1 MKMVYLFIFLS
12 MSMSSMAQQKPAYIL
27 YDANGK
33 KAGYEKML
41 KDLALQDMVLFGEYH
56 DNPISHWLQLTVTK
70 DLQTK
75 RGLVL
80 GAEMFER
87 DNQEALDKYLSGK
100 LDKKGLATE
109 ARLWDNYKTDY
120 APLVDF
126 AKEKNLKFIAT
137 NIPRRYASMVAKG
150 GFEMLDTLP
159 QQEKLWISPL
169 PIAYDASLP
178 GYANMLAMMGGHG
191 GENLPKAQAVKDAT
205 MGYSILK
212 NWEPG
217 NLFIHYNGSY
227 HSDNYEGIMWY
238 LLHANP
244 NLKIKTISTVTQ
256 KDINKLEQENK
267 NKAHYILC
275 IDADMT
281 TTY

>member
-1 MKMVYLFIFLS
+1 
-12 MSMSSMAQQKPAYIL
+12 MAQQKPAYIL
-27 YDANGK
+27 YNASGK
-33 KAGYEKML
+33 KEGYEKML
-41 KDLALQDMVLFGEYH
+41 KVLAQQDMILFGEYH
-56 DNPISHWLQLTVTK
+56 NNPISHWLQLIVTK
-70 DLQTK
+70 DLQIK
-75 RGLVL
+75 RKLVL

-87 DNQEALDKYLSGK
+87 DNQEALDNYLSGK
-100 LDKKGLATE
+100 IDKRRLATE
-109 ARLWDNYKTDY
+109 ARLWDNYDTDY
-120 APLVDF
+120 APLVNF
-126 AKEKNLKFIAT
+126 AKEKKLKFIAT

-150 GFEMLDTLP
+150 GFEVLDTLP
-159 QQEKLWISPL
+159 QEEKLWIAPL
-169 PIAYDASLP
+169 PIAYEASLP

-267 NKAHYILC
+267 NKAHYIIC
-275 IDADMT
+275 VDAEMT
-281 TTY
+281 VTY

>member
-1 MKMVYLFIFLS
+1 MKWVNLFIFLS
-12 MSMSSMAQQKPAYIL
+12 MSTYAMAQQKPAYIL
-27 YDANGK
+27 YNASGK
-33 KAGYEKML
+33 KVGYEKML
-41 KDLALQDMVLFGEYH
+41 KVLAQQDMILFGEYH
-56 DNPISHWLQLTVTK
+56 NNPISHWLQLIVTK
-70 DLQTK
+70 DLQIK
-75 RGLVL
+75 RKLVL

-87 DNQEALDKYLSGK
+87 DNQEALDNYLSGK
-100 LDKKGLATE
+100 IDKRRLATE
-109 ARLWDNYKTDY
+109 ARLWDNYDTDY
-120 APLVDF
+120 APLVNF
-126 AKEKNLKFIAT
+126 AKEKKLKFIAT

-150 GFEMLDTLP
+150 GFEVLDTLP
-159 QQEKLWISPL
+159 QEEKLWIAPL
-169 PIAYDASLP
+169 PIAYEASLP

-267 NKAHYILC
+267 NKAHYIIC
-275 IDADMT
+275 VDAEMT
-281 TTY
+281 VTY